1 MGGTTIIRQYAN
13 APYNE
18 EYDTSS
24 GGLTSHTKV
33 TDGFWCPFCF
43 DNLCKY
49 SWVEYL
55 KKCPHCK
62 KHYAELKYNYQDRII
77 AIMKLR

>member
-49 SWVEYL
+49 SWVDYNGKCSHCEKTYTHL
-55 KKCPHCK
+55 KDNYK
-62 KHYAELKYNYQDRII
+62 KRI
-77 AIMKLR
+77 ATIMKTK